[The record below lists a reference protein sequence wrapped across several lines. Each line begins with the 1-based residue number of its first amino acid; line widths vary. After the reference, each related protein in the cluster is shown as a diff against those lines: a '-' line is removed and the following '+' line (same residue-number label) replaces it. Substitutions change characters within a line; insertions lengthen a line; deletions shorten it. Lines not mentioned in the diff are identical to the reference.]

1 MALLFNFLYVYYI
14 MVLGGLIIVG
24 NIKSD
29 INFLSKL
36 LVFTKKDEKYNNLN
50 IKITLLSKIKNV
62 LCDKFKINPNDI
74 QYEISSL
81 DSSVAICDKTIDN
94 GKANYTVKIDRDYLT
109 SVPYGSLI
117 VTVLHEWGHIC
128 QSVREE
134 RGGKKLED
142 VDIDEAKLILMDN
155 WQKLGFNMRYA
166 ASDDEFFASVYA
178 LKQAK
183 EWLEQGEY
191 NEKNQKLVEVKKAR
205 IDRIYK
211 RLYRSYKTNKTGY
224 RIWKQISNILNIE
237 EETSCFQ
244 ECLKNETAEE
254 HLYNINKAMIEDMGK
269 KDKAIL
275 QKELIY
281 LEHKLNKRTKKSVLT
296 SARENDEK
304 LYLTSLWLRLLAI
317 NNDLNQED
325 YAISLGI
332 YNDLFSFKE
341 VEPTEKCP
349 LAGILNISVRNMNM
363 LTGKEYVKLLKQE
376 VRKINS
382 NINQS
387 FK

>member
-1 MALLFNFLYVYYI
+1 MALLFNFLIVYYI
-14 MVLGGLIIVG
+14 IGLGGLIIVG

-36 LVFTKKDEKYNNLN
+36 IVFTKKDEKYNNLN
-50 IKITLLSKIKNV
+50 IKITLLSKIKKV
-62 LCDKFKINPNDI
+62 LCDKFKINPKDI

-81 DSSVAICDKTIDN
+81 ASSVAICDKTIDN
-94 GKANYTVKIDRDYLT
+94 SKANYTVKIDRDYLT

-117 VTVLHEWGHIC
+117 VTVLHEWGHIR
-128 QSVREE
+128 QSVCEE
-134 RGGKKLED
+134 RGGRKLED

-191 NEKNQKLVEVKKAR
+191 NGKNQKLVDNKKAR

-211 RLYRSYKTNKTGY
+211 RLCRSYCAHKIGY
-224 RIWKQISNILNIE
+224 RLWKNISELFNIE
-237 EETSCFQ
+237 EESSCFQ
-244 ECLKNETAEE
+244 ECLENETAEE

-269 KDKAIL
+269 KDKALL

-296 SARENDEK
+296 NARENDEK
-304 LYLTSLWLRLLAI
+304 LYLTSIHLRLLAI
-317 NNDLNQED
+317 KNGLNQED

>member
-1 MALLFNFLYVYYI
+1 MD
-14 MVLGGLIIVG
+14 LGGLKIVEN
-24 NIKSD
+24 NIDND

-36 LVFTKKDEKYNNLN
+36 LVFTKKDEKYNNIELKFAA
-50 IKITLLSKIKNV
+50 ISKIKRV
-62 LCDKFKINPNDI
+62 LCNKFNISSKDVV
-74 QYEISSL
+74 YEILSL
-81 DSSVAICDKTIDN
+81 DSSVAICDKKTNN
-94 GKANYTVKIDRDYLT
+94 GRTSFVIKIDRDYLT

-117 VTVLHEWGHIC
+117 VTVLHEWGHIR
-128 QSVREE
+128 QSIREE

-191 NEKNQKLVEVKKAR
+191 NGKNQKLVDNKKAR
-205 IDRIYK
+205 IDRIYN
-211 RLYRSYKTNKTGY
+211 RLYRSYKTNKIGY
-224 RIWKQISNILNIE
+224 KIWKQISNLLNIE
-237 EETSCFQ
+237 EESSCFQ
-244 ECLKNETAEE
+244 ECLTGETPEE
-254 HLYNINKAMIEDMGK
+254 HLYNINKAMIEDIGK
-269 KDKAIL
+269 IDEQQIKLGIK
-275 QKELIY
+275 Y
-281 LEHKLNKRTKKSVLT
+281 LENKLNKRVKRSVLT
-296 SARENDEK
+296 IARENDEK

-317 NNDLNQED
+317 NNGLNQED

-332 YNDLFSFKE
+332 YNELFSFKE
-341 VEPTEKCP
+341 VEQTNQCS

-363 LTGKEYVKLLKQE
+363 LSGREYVKLLKQE
-376 VRKINS
+376 VRKINA